1 MQTKQLSQ
9 IWIYPIKSLGGISL
23 FQSDVLPKGLQYD
36 RRWMLVDEEGIFLTQ
51 RKLPRMALFK
61 PTLAGDVLRV
71 RFGDDQ
77 IEIPLHIESHDSIQT
92 RVWDDL
98 VQTLEADP
106 RISEWFSAHLQLKCR
121 LVFFPEG
128 SARPVDPAYQ
138 RQGDHTSLSDGYPFL
153 IIGQA
158 SLDLL
163 NQKLAQP
170 IPMTRFRPN
179 FVFTGGV
186 AHEED
191 DWNEFSIGSCRFAA
205 VKPCARCAI
214 PTIDQETAMMGKEP
228 TRTLATYRTKNNKI
242 LFGNNLLLLSGTK
255 VSVGDALALD

>member
-23 FQSDVLPKGLQYD
+23 LQSDVLPKGLRYD
-36 RRWMLVDEEGIFLTQ
+36 RRWMLVDEEGMFLTQ

-61 PTLAGDVLRV
+61 PTVARDVLGV
-71 RFGDDQ
+71 KFGDEQ
-77 IEIPLHIESHDSIQT
+77 IEIPLQSDGYDYIQT
-92 RVWDDL
+92 KVWDDF

-106 RISEWFSAHLQLKCR
+106 LISEWFSSHLQFKCR
-121 LVFFPEG
+121 LVFFPE
-128 SARPVDPAYQ
+128 SNARPVDPTYQ
-138 RQGDHTSLSDGYPFL
+138 RQGEHTSLSDGYPFL

-163 NQKLAQP
+163 NQKLDQP
-170 IPMTRFRPN
+170 IPINRFRPN
-179 FVFTGGV
+179 FVFTGGE

-191 DWNEFSIGSCRFAA
+191 DWNEFGIGSCRFAA
-205 VKPCARCAI
+205 VKPCARCAV

-228 TRTLATYRTKNNKI
+228 TRTLATYRSKNNKI
-242 LFGNNLLLLSGTK
+242 LFGNNLLLLSGTE